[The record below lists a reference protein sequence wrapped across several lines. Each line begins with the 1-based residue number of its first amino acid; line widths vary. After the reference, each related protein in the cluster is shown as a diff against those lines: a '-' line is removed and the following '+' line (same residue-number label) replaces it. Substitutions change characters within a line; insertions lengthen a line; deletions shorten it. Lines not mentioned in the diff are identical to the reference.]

1 MNTKSPPSFSKD
13 DAITALSSLG
23 LARGEA
29 KTYTSLVGMGPT
41 HASTIA
47 RIANVPQ
54 PKVYGFLERLVE
66 RTFVT
71 RQEKEGIPDTFMAVP
86 YEIVIES
93 LESQFQSKLKVAN
106 RYFEKVKEEQRT
118 REVDDLF
125 SYFEGKK
132 AVYAGLKNII
142 NNMQTNVVFLLLSSE
157 DEEMMQNL
165 MTERKKSRSKIDI
178 LYLQSSEKL
187 QKIPPLRKLMKNRD
201 FQNLLA
207 HKLSVFYVD
216 VDFEKNTCS
225 SMNMVFPSIEP
236 FGQVLINVKHPIAL
250 NAQLQLISS
259 IIDALQNLGLK
270 ISELKL
276 K

>member
-1 MNTKSPPSFSKD
+1 MNTKSPPSFSKEN
-13 DAITALSSLG
+13 AITALSSLG
-23 LARGEA
+23 LALGEA
-29 KTYTSLVGMGPT
+29 KTYTSLVGMGST

-47 RIANVPQ
+47 RLADVPQ

-106 RYFEKVKEEQRT
+106 RYFEQVKSEQRT
-118 REVDDLF
+118 RDVEDLF
-125 SYFEGKK
+125 SYFEGKR

-142 NNMQTNVVFLLLSSE
+142 DNMQTNIVFLLLSSE
-157 DEEMMQNL
+157 DEETIQNL
-165 MTERKKSRSKIDI
+165 LKERKKSSLKIDI
-178 LYLQSSEKL
+178 LHLQSSERL
-187 QKIPPLRKLMKNRD
+187 QKIPPLRKLMKNEE
-201 FQNLLA
+201 FQDLLA
-207 HKLSVFYVD
+207 RKLSVFYID
-216 VDFEKNTCS
+216 VDFEKNSCS
-225 SMNMVFPSIEP
+225 SMNMVFPPIDP

>member
-1 MNTKSPPSFSKD
+1 MNTKSPPSFSKED
-13 DAITALSSLG
+13 TITALSSLG

-47 RIANVPQ
+47 RIADVPQ

-93 LESQFQSKLKVAN
+93 LESQFQSKLKVTN

-118 REVDDLF
+118 REVEDLF
-125 SYFEGKK
+125 SYFEGKR

-142 NNMQTNVVFLLLSSE
+142 DNVQTNVVFLLLSSE
-157 DEEMMQNL
+157 DEETIQNL
-165 MTERKKSRSKIDI
+165 LTERKKSIPKIDI
-178 LYLQSSEKL
+178 LHLQSSEKL
-187 QKIPPLRKLMKNRD
+187 QKIPPLRKLMKNKD

-207 HKLSVFYVD
+207 RKLSVFYVD
-216 VDFEKNTCS
+216 VDFEKNSCS
-225 SMNMVFPSIEP
+225 SMNMVFPPIDP

-270 ISELKL
+270 ISELQL

>member
-1 MNTKSPPSFSKD
+1 MNTKSPPSFSKED
-13 DAITALSSLG
+13 TITALSSLG

-47 RIANVPQ
+47 RIADVPQ

-93 LESQFQSKLKVAN
+93 LESQFQSKLKVTN

-118 REVDDLF
+118 REVEDLF
-125 SYFEGKK
+125 SYFEGKR

-142 NNMQTNVVFLLLSSE
+142 DNVQTNVVFLLLSSE
-157 DEEMMQNL
+157 DEETMQNL
-165 MTERKKSRSKIDI
+165 LTERKKSIPKIDI
-178 LYLQSSEKL
+178 LHLQSSEKL
-187 QKIPPLRKLMKNRD
+187 QKIPPLRKLMKNKD

-207 HKLSVFYVD
+207 RKLSVFYVD
-216 VDFEKNTCS
+216 VDFEKNSCS
-225 SMNMVFPSIEP
+225 SMNMVFPPIDP

-270 ISELKL
+270 ISELQL

>member
-1 MNTKSPPSFSKD
+1 MNTRFPPSFSKD

-47 RIANVPQ
+47 RVADVPQ

-118 REVDDLF
+118 REVEDLF

-132 AVYAGLKNII
+132 AVYAGLKSII
-142 NNMQTNVVFLLLSSE
+142 DDVQTNVFFLLQSSK
-157 DEEMMQNL
+157 DEEIIQNL
-165 MTERKKSRSKIDI
+165 LTERKKSRPKIDI
-178 LYLQSSEKL
+178 LHLQSSERL
-187 QKIPPLRKLMKNRD
+187 QKVPPLRKLMKNED
-201 FQNLLA
+201 FQDLLA
-207 HKLSVFYVD
+207 RKLSVFYVD
-216 VDFEKNTCS
+216 VDFEKNSCS
-225 SMNMVFPSIEP
+225 SMNMVFPAIEP

-250 NAQLQLISS
+250 YSQLQLISS

-276 K
+276 E

>member
-1 MNTKSPPSFSKD
+1 MNTKSPPSFSKED
-13 DAITALSSLG
+13 TITALSSLG

-47 RIANVPQ
+47 RIADVPQ

-118 REVDDLF
+118 REVEDLF
-125 SYFEGKK
+125 SYFEGKR

-142 NNMQTNVVFLLLSSE
+142 DNVQTNVVFLLLSSE
-157 DEEMMQNL
+157 DEETMQNL
-165 MTERKKSRSKIDI
+165 LTERKKSIPKIDI
-178 LYLQSSEKL
+178 LHLQSSEKL
-187 QKIPPLRKLMKNRD
+187 QKIPPLRKLMKNKD

-207 HKLSVFYVD
+207 RKLSVFYVD
-216 VDFEKNTCS
+216 VDFEKNSCS
-225 SMNMVFPSIEP
+225 SMNMVFPPIDP

-270 ISELKL
+270 ISELQL